1 MEKRK
6 KLLWFSLLTV
16 SLIGI
21 GFLLGMFGSALKP
34 PANAGELSPS
44 IDIADLEPGE
54 ILTRDVNYDAG
65 GKWGFR
71 YIIYKN
77 YESEITVFGVPLRE
91 GMVNMPDITWWRW
104 GTECRN
110 FGPTMKNGKVVPQS
124 QFKCHDHELNTWFAK
139 ENVWDLEG
147 NNLGKYTEDM
157 ERVRF
162 SIKGFELIL
171 HMYY

>member
-1 MEKRK
+1 MKKRK
-6 KLLWFSLLTV
+6 KLLWFSLFAV
-16 SLIGI
+16 SLIGV
-21 GFLLGMFGSALKP
+21 GFILGMFGSALKP

-54 ILTRDVNYDAG
+54 ILTRDVHYERARDI
-65 GKWGFR
+65 R

-77 YESEITVFGVPLRE
+77 YESEFIVFSVPLRD
-91 GMVNMPDITWWRW
+91 GMVDMPDLKWWRW
-104 GTECRN
+104 GPECRN

-139 ENVWDLEG
+139 ENVWDLDG

-157 ERVRF
+157 ERVKF
-162 SIKGFELIL
+162 SIKGFDLIL